1 MILTCPSPQP
11 SPRKTVVAL
20 THLYS
25 GEREL
30 VSRAERLACRER
42 LPLPADD
49 LPIAKI
55 DLRGEGGGEG
65 RTKNAADRPSPQ
77 PSPRKAFVALTRL
90 YSGERELL
98 SRAERLGSVGEG
110 KSRNALRNRRAQTPL
125 IATGAD
131 HVHTRI

>member
-1 MILTCPSPQP
+1 MGKNGQTM
-11 SPRKTVVAL
+11 
-20 THLYS
+20 
-25 GEREL
+25 
-30 VSRAERLACRER
+30 RLGQC
-42 LPLPADD
+42 
-49 LPIAKI
+49 
-55 DLRGEGGGEG
+55 
-65 RTKNAADRPSPQ
+65 
-77 PSPRKAFVALTRL
+77 SPRKAFVALTRL